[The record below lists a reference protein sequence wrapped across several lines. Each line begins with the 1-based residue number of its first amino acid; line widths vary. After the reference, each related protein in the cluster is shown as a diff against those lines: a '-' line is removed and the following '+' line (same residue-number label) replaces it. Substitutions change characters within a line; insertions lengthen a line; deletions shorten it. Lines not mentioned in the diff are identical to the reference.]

1 MQLQNR
7 LAIIIGGVLLMTVA
21 CSREAPPPQASQ
33 DQPPPSEQ
41 QAPAATPAPVA
52 PPRETAK
59 ERPAAR
65 PPARQPESRVAES
78 KPQTP
83 VTEPPPA
90 RPEPVAPQPVT
101 ATLEAGTQLRIRT
114 IEAISTKTAKKG
126 DTFSGTLVDALR
138 DGDRL
143 IAPRGA
149 NVAGI
154 VTESDPGGRVKGRA
168 SLSVQLTR
176 LGTDYGG
183 PVDISTGAVSV
194 EAQGSKAK
202 DARNIGIGAGIGAAI
217 GAIAGGGK
225 GAAIGA
231 GAGAAAGT
239 GATLAT
245 HGEAATIPSET
256 VLTFELRRPV
266 TVRK

>member
-1 MQLQNR
+1 M
-7 LAIIIGGVLLMTVA
+7 
-21 CSREAPPPQASQ
+21 
-33 DQPPPSEQ
+33 
-41 QAPAATPAPVA
+41 
-52 PPRETAK
+52 
-59 ERPAAR
+59 
-65 PPARQPESRVAES
+65 AES
-78 KPQTP
+78 KSRTS
-83 VTEPPPA
+83 VTETPSTPPA
-90 RPEPVAPQPVT
+90 RPETAAPAKAPEPVT
-101 ATLEAGTQLRIRT
+101 ATLEAGTRLRIRT
-114 IEAISTKTAKKG
+114 IEAMSTKTAQKG
-126 DTFSGTLVDALR
+126 DAFSGTLVDALR

-149 NVAGI
+149 KVAGI
-154 VTESDPGGRVKGRA
+154 VAESDPGGRVKGRA

-176 LGTDYGG
+176 LWTDYGG
-183 PVDISTGAVSV
+183 PVDISTEAVSV

-245 HGEAATIPSET
+245 RGEAAAIPSET

>member
-1 MQLQNR
+1 
-7 LAIIIGGVLLMTVA
+7 MTVA
-21 CSREAPPPQASQ
+21 CSREAPPSQASQ
-33 DQPPPSEQ
+33 DQPPAAE
-41 QAPAATPAPVA
+41 QAPSATPAPPAQA
-52 PPRETAK
+52 PPARETAK

-65 PPARQPESRVAES
+65 PPVQQPQSPVAES

-83 VTEPPPA
+83 ATEPLPA
-90 RPEPVAPQPVT
+90 RPETAAPAKAPEPVT
-101 ATLEAGTQLRIRT
+101 ATLEAGTRLRIRT
-114 IEAISTKTAKKG
+114 IEAMSTKTAQKG
-126 DTFSGTLVDALR
+126 DAFSGTLVDALR

-149 NVAGI
+149 KVAGI
-154 VTESDPGGRVKGRA
+154 VAESDPGGRVKGRA
-168 SLSVQLTR
+168 SMSVQLTR
-176 LGTDYGG
+176 LWTDYGG

-194 EAQGSKAK
+194 EAKGSKAK

-256 VLTFELRRPV
+256 VLSFELRRPV

>member
-1 MQLQNR
+1 M
-7 LAIIIGGVLLMTVA
+7 MVA

-33 DQPPPSEQ
+33 DQPTAEQAPSETPAPPA
-41 QAPAATPAPVA
+41 QAPAA
-52 PPRETAK
+52 RETAK

-65 PPARQPESRVAES
+65 PPVQQPQSPVAES

-83 VTEPPPA
+83 ATQPPPA
-90 RPEPVAPQPVT
+90 RPETAAPAKAPEPVT
-101 ATLEAGTQLRIRT
+101 ATLAAGTRLRIRT
-114 IEAISTKTAKKG
+114 IEAMSTKTAQKG
-126 DTFSGTLVDALR
+126 DAFSGTLVDALR
-138 DGDRL
+138 DGDQI

-149 NVAGI
+149 KVAGI
-154 VTESDPGGRVKGRA
+154 VAESDPGGRVKGRA
-168 SLSVQLTR
+168 SMSVQLTR
-176 LGTDYGG
+176 LWTDYGG
-183 PVDISTGAVSV
+183 PVEISTGAVSV

-245 HGEAATIPSET
+245 RGEAATIPSET
-256 VLTFELRRPV
+256 VLTFELRGPV